1 MEDMNFANRWM
12 TGALLTDDAYYS
24 RGFEKYDI
32 VSPLK
37 EGSISVGDFV
47 SVQNRA
53 GVVTAVIK
61 SNGTNNPS
69 GDKLDGDIVGVTV
82 MEDLRY
88 LPKDWKSNPTG
99 YGYDSSGVGMS
110 KTYVFGDA
118 TVLAGYR
125 NGGGDIEAVPFY
137 GSLMIL
143 KQNKADAST
152 WNDIMQAVVRYQE
165 KYD

>member
-12 TGALLTDDAYYS
+12 TGALMTDDAYYS

-61 SNGTNNPS
+61 SNLTNNPY
-69 GDKLDGDIVGVTV
+69 GDKFDGDIVGITV

-99 YGYDSSGVGMS
+99 YGYDASGVGMS

-118 TVLAGYR
+118 VLAGYR

-143 KQNKADAST
+143 KQNKADKST
-152 WNDIMQAVVRYQE
+152 WNDIMQAVERYKE